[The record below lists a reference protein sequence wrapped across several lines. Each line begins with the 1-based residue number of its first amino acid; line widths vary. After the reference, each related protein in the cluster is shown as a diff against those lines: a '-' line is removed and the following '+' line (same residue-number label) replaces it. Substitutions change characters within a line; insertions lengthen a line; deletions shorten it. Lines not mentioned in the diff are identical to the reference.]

1 MVASHATLRRVGTL
15 LQNVQYCW
23 SSLPL
28 WTQTASPS
36 ARHCWNLALRYAE
49 PKKTSL
55 GEIFTYLLSRLKSYT
70 FLCSFNANKKFELY
84 YTGKLPISVAEL
96 PLFWTAPAL
105 APDGQGPGA
114 DSGLLWLAPAPAPGK
129 KRQLQVALAPY
140 TKIFHFKLSKS

>member
-114 DSGLLWLAPAPAPGK
+114 DSGLLGLAPAPAPGK